1 MILPILIS
9 VSLAPVSYF
18 FWARTA
24 WDAHTKA
31 AAAIAAAPRAFKRI
45 VSPRCCSCPSGLSL
59 EPGRQLLAG
68 DRDLPRA
75 VRHEEDD
82 KEEQHAE
89 HGAGQ
94 ALGDAF
100 GDVRDEDDEG
110 RANKGT
116 GQPADAA
123 DDRSEERRVGK
134 ECRSRW

>member
-9 VSLAPVSYF
+9 VSLAPVSYL

-24 WDAHTKA
+24 WDVHTKA
-31 AAAIAAAPRAFKRI
+31 AAAIAAVPRPFKSI
-45 VSPRCCSCPSGLSL
+45 IFPRCCSCPSGLSL
-59 EPGRQLLAG
+59 EAGRQLLAG
-68 DRDLPRA
+68 DRDLPCA

-100 GDVRDEDDEG
+100 GHVRNEDDEG

-123 DDRSEERRVGK
+123 DDHAEE
-134 ECRSRW
+134 